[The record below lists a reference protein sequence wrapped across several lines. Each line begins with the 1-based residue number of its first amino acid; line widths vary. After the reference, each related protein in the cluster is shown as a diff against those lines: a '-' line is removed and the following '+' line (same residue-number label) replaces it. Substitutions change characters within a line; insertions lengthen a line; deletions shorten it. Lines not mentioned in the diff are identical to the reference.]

1 MTDKTRAT
9 LGFKRIDDEAVD
21 VFVNGED
28 IGRLDHDSIGW
39 AGMEAAEKLLTK
51 MAKLLGAEI
60 VEL

>member
-1 MTDKTRAT
+1 MTDNARST
-9 LGFKRIDDEAVD
+9 LGFKRTDDETVD

-28 IGRLDHDSIGW
+28 IGRLDHDSLGW

-51 MAKLLGAEI
+51 MAKLMGAEI

>member
-1 MTDKTRAT
+1 MTDKTRPT

-21 VFVNGED
+21 VFVNGQD

-39 AGMEAAEKLLTK
+39 AGMDAAEKMLTK